1 MILIVAYHATRIE
14 CIKSG
19 ESLVALIT
27 GIVLGSWEILGVDL
41 FVIISSWYL
50 VGRKFSCKRVVS
62 IGFQTLIYILLSAL
76 ISYGV
81 IVYETHSITRAIKDI
96 LLHIQNAIYE
106 PLWSKHFWFVTAYI
120 LLLLLSPFLNKILTE
135 LPKEKL
141 SLLLKVTVF
150 IPLISQFNV
159 YTNTV
164 SDVITFSYIFL
175 MIGYIKLYGIK
186 RLAQFCGIRYVVIL
200 ICVVLSANLILLIP
214 NIIDP
219 VSMLLVNTVA
229 ATGRHSVIMLL
240 TAVLLFCSVI
250 KKDQR
255 VNKPVNYIARFTF
268 GVYLFHSM
276 HVLTTDGDL
285 LDLVASYLTK
295 IGLLKG
301 TALFPVEFIF
311 FTACFF
317 CVGVFWD
324 MIFQK
329 ILLKPI
335 IRGFFKHKNNIIVK
349 IDDVMNV

>member
-27 GIVLGSWEILGVDL
+27 GIVLGSWGILGVDL

-135 LPKEKL
+135 LPKEKI

-164 SDVITFSYIFL
+164 SDVMIF
-175 MIGYIKLYGIK
+175 
-186 RLAQFCGIRYVVIL
+186 
-200 ICVVLSANLILLIP
+200 P
-214 NIIDP
+214 
-219 VSMLLVNTVA
+219 
-229 ATGRHSVIMLL
+229 
-240 TAVLLFCSVI
+240 
-250 KKDQR
+250 
-255 VNKPVNYIARFTF
+255 
-268 GVYLFHSM
+268 
-276 HVLTTDGDL
+276 
-285 LDLVASYLTK
+285 
-295 IGLLKG
+295 
-301 TALFPVEFIF
+301 IF
-311 FTACFF
+311 F
-317 CVGVFWD
+317 
-324 MIFQK
+324 
-329 ILLKPI
+329 
-335 IRGFFKHKNNIIVK
+335 
-349 IDDVMNV
+349 